1 MCGIAG
7 LLGFRDVLS
16 AKTRVTSMANA
27 LSHRGPDDS
36 SEWIGDGIALAH
48 RRLSVLDLS
57 YAGRQPMHSAN
68 ERYVLVFN
76 GEIYNHNQLRGQ
88 IGDVSWRGT
97 SDTETLLAAINEWGL
112 EKTLPKLTG
121 MFAFA
126 LWDKEKR
133 ELMLARDRLGEK
145 PLYYGW
151 IGKEFVFS
159 SELKSLRTHPG
170 WSREIDREALSSYMN
185 FGYVPAPFS
194 IFSGIKK
201 LLPGTYLK
209 ILDVNS
215 PSTKIDPVHYWRALD
230 VAMQSP
236 LPISDKVAVDR
247 LESLL
252 TQSVKRQMLSD
263 VPIGAF
269 LSGGIDSSTVVA
281 LMQSQN
287 SSPVRTF
294 SIGFIEEEHDEAV
307 HAKAVASHIGTIHTE
322 LYVTPNDA
330 IDVIPNLPSVY
341 DEPFGDSSAIPTC
354 ILAEMTKSHVT
365 VALSGDGGDEL
376 FGGYNR
382 HFFGN
387 AIYNRMHYFPLFYR
401 RLFSQAITAISP
413 KVWDLLAN
421 PLVALLPS
429 NLRQSN
435 IGDKLHKLAG
445 IIDVKFPQDIYQ
457 RLISQARDKEEVVI
471 GAMPCLSWSQSEA
484 TQFYKENFIE
494 KMMFQ
499 DLAGYLSDDILVKV
513 DRAAMASSLETRIP
527 MLDHDLIKFAWS
539 LPIEKKV
546 RSGQG
551 KWLLRQVLDRHVPKA
566 LTDRPKKGFGVPLDA
581 WLRGPLRDWAEDL
594 LDESRIRSEGLLN
607 AQLIRLKWEEH
618 LSGKR
623 NWHQWLWNVLMFQ
636 AWLENNK

>member
-7 LLGFRDVLS
+7 LLGFRDALS

-27 LSHRGPDDS
+27 LLHRGPDDS

-68 ERYVLVFN
+68 QRYVLVFN
-76 GEIYNHNQLRGQ
+76 GEIYNHNQLREQ

-159 SELKSLRTHPG
+159 SELKSLRTHPS

-194 IFSGIKK
+194 IFTGIKK

-209 ILDVNS
+209 ILDINS
-215 PSTKIDPVHYWRALD
+215 SSTKIDPVHYWRALD

-236 LPISDKVAVDR
+236 LPISDEVAVDR

-281 LMQSQN
+281 LMQSQT
-287 SSPVRTF
+287 SSPIRTF

-382 HFFGN
+382 HFFGE
-387 AIYNRMHYFPLFYR
+387 AIWKKIRYFPLSSRYI
-401 RLFSQAITAISP
+401 LGKAITAISP
-413 KVWDLLAN
+413 TLWDLLVN
-421 PLVALLPS
+421 PVKGLIPSKLP
-429 NLRQSN
+429 QSD
-435 IGDKLHKLAG
+435 IGDKLHKFAG
-445 IIDVKFPQDIYQ
+445 IIDAKSSQDIYH
-457 RLISQARDKEEVVI
+457 RLISQAREKEDIVI
-471 GAMPCLSWSQSEA
+471 GAASCLSWAQVEA
-484 TQFYKENFIE
+484 KHFCKENFIE

-499 DLAGYLSDDILVKV
+499 DLVSYLSDDILVKV
-513 DRAAMASSLETRIP
+513 DRAAMMSSLETRIP
-527 MLDHDLIKFAWS
+527 MLDHDLIKFAWA

-566 LTDRPKKGFGVPLDA
+566 LTDRPKKGFGVPLNA
-581 WLRGPLRDWAEDL
+581 WLRGPLRDWAETL
-594 LDESRIRSEGLLN
+594 LDERRICAEGLLN

>member
-1 MCGIAG
+1 MCGITG
-7 LLGFRDVLS
+7 FLGNFDPNS
-16 AKTRVTSMANA
+16 ARALVTSMANT
-27 LSHRGPDDS
+27 LVHRGPDDS
-36 SEWIGDGIALAH
+36 SDWIGDGIALAH
-48 RRLSVLDLS
+48 RRLSIIDLS
-57 YAGRQPMHSAN
+57 SAGRQPMHSVS

-76 GEIYNHNQLRGQ
+76 GEIYNHHQLRHQ
-88 IGDVSWRGT
+88 IGDINWKGT
-97 SDTETLLAAINEWGL
+97 SDTESLLMAIDKWGL

-126 LWDKEKR
+126 LWDKKKR
-133 ELMLARDRLGEK
+133 ELFLARDRIGEK

-151 IGKEFVFS
+151 VGKEFVFS
-159 SELKSLRTHPG
+159 SELKSLRMHPN
-170 WSREIDREALSSYMN
+170 WRTEVDREALASYMN
-185 FGYVPAPFS
+185 FGYVPTPFS

-201 LLPGTYLK
+201 LLPGTYVRVADTDSSSDK
-209 ILDVNS
+209 IN
-215 PSTKIDPVHYWRALD
+215 PEYYWRALD
-230 VAMQSP
+230 VAKRSP
-236 LPISDKVAVDR
+236 LLIPDDEAVDR

-252 TQSVKRQMLSD
+252 AASVKSQMLSD

-281 LMQSQN
+281 LMQSQS

-294 SIGFIEEEHDEAV
+294 SIGFAEEKHNEAA
-307 HAKAVASHIGTIHTE
+307 HAKAIASHLRTNHSE

-330 IDVIPNLPSVY
+330 LNVIPKLPKIY
-341 DEPFGDSSAIPTC
+341 DEPFGDASAIPTY
-354 ILAEMTKSHVT
+354 ILADMTKSHVT

-387 AIYNRMHYFPLFYR
+387 AIYKRMHYFPLFYR
-401 RLFSQAITAISP
+401 RLLSQAITAISP
-413 KVWDLLAN
+413 KVWDSLGN

-429 NLRQSN
+429 NLRQSD

-445 IIDVKFPQDIYQ
+445 IIDVKSPQDIYQ

-484 TQFYKENFIE
+484 TKFYKENFIE

-499 DLAGYLSDDILVKV
+499 DLVGYLSDDILVKV

-527 MLDHDLIKFAWS
+527 MLNHDLINFAWS

-581 WLRGPLRDWAEDL
+581 WLRGPLREWAEDL

-607 AQLIRLKWEEH
+607 AKLIRLKWEEH
-618 LSGKR
+618 ISGKR

-636 AWLENNK
+636 AWFENNK

>member
-1 MCGIAG
+1 MCGITG
-7 LLGFRDVLS
+7 FLGNFDPNS
-16 AKTRVTSMANA
+16 ARALVTSMANT
-27 LSHRGPDDS
+27 LVHRGPDDS
-36 SEWIGDGIALAH
+36 SDWIGDGIALAH
-48 RRLSVLDLS
+48 TRLSIIDLS
-57 YAGRQPMHSAN
+57 SAGRQPMHSVS

-76 GEIYNHNQLRGQ
+76 GEIYNHHQLRHQ
-88 IGDVSWRGT
+88 IGDINWKGT
-97 SDTETLLAAINEWGL
+97 SDTESLLMAIDKWGL

-126 LWDKEKR
+126 LWDKKKR
-133 ELMLARDRLGEK
+133 ELFLARDRIGEK

-151 IGKEFVFS
+151 VGKEFVFS
-159 SELKSLRTHPG
+159 SELKSLRMHPN
-170 WSREIDREALSSYMN
+170 WRTEVDREALASYMN
-185 FGYVPAPFS
+185 FGYVPTPFS

-201 LLPGTYLK
+201 LLPGTYVRVADTDSSSDK
-209 ILDVNS
+209 IN
-215 PSTKIDPVHYWRALD
+215 PEYYWRALD
-230 VAMQSP
+230 VAKRSP
-236 LPISDKVAVDR
+236 LLIPDDEAVDR

-252 TQSVKRQMLSD
+252 AASVKSQMLSD

-281 LMQSQN
+281 LMQSHS

-294 SIGFIEEEHDEAV
+294 SIGFAEEKHNEAA
-307 HAKAVASHIGTIHTE
+307 HAKAIASHLRTNHSE

-330 IDVIPNLPSVY
+330 LNVIPKLPKIY
-341 DEPFGDSSAIPTC
+341 DEPFGDASAIPTY
-354 ILAEMTKSHVT
+354 ILADMTKSHVT

-387 AIYNRMHYFPLFYR
+387 AIYKRMHYFPLFYR
-401 RLFSQAITAISP
+401 RLLSQAITAISP
-413 KVWDLLAN
+413 KVWDSLGN

-429 NLRQSN
+429 NLRQSD

-445 IIDVKFPQDIYQ
+445 IIDVKSPQDIYQ

-484 TQFYKENFIE
+484 TKFYKENFIE

-499 DLAGYLSDDILVKV
+499 DLVGYLSDDILVKV

-527 MLDHDLIKFAWS
+527 MLNHDLINFAWS

-607 AQLIRLKWEEH
+607 AKLIRLKWEEH
-618 LSGKR
+618 ISGKR

-636 AWLENNK
+636 AWFENNK